1 MQNTVGSIF
10 EKREERRYDSNM
22 KIGLGEELCGS
33 GSGYCQVARC
43 GLFGYLDCA
52 TREVVS
58 KMYLMGCEDGRWVYL
73 GQDIVKWRDVACLGI
88 WVVLPERWSVRPI
101 LGEWV
106 VRMGGGCTWIRIL
119 SSAAMWLVWVS
130 GLCYQRSGQ

>member
-43 GLFGYLDCA
+43 GLFGYLGCA

-58 KMYLMGCEDGRWVYL
+58 N
-73 GQDIVKWRDVACLGI
+73 
-88 WVVLPERWSVRPI
+88 I

-106 VRMGGGCTWIRIL
+106 VKMGGGCTWVRIL
-119 SSAAMWLVWVS
+119 SSGAMWLVWVS
-130 GLCYQRSGQ
+130 GLCYQRGGQ